1 MIGVAQLGLMQGCT
15 KPVVDGESRNPG
27 EIGLKSWNPTKKS
40 LTLPRKVVLPE
51 MVLPEMVQSG
61 TEPVGGAP
69 CEEQR
74 PAGQQKQDGGTQ
86 QGLVNCLEDEEMI
99 SVSLAAAVTVT
110 SHLTKPSLECKVIEG
125 VSLKLQLG

>member
-1 MIGVAQLGLMQGCT
+1 
-15 KPVVDGESRNPG
+15 
-27 EIGLKSWNPTKKS
+27 
-40 LTLPRKVVLPE
+40 

-86 QGLVNCLEDEEMI
+86 QAPHACI
-99 SVSLAAAVTVT
+99 
-110 SHLTKPSLECKVIEG
+110 
-125 VSLKLQLG
+125 